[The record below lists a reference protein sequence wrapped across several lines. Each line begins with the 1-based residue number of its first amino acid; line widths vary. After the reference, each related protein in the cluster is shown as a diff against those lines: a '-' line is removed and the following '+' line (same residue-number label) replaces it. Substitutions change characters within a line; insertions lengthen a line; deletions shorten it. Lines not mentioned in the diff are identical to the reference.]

1 MMKEKFFT
9 LYPAIDIKDGK
20 CVRLLYGD
28 MDKDTIY
35 NNDPLDQAMWF
46 VDQGA
51 EWLHIVDLDGAVSG
65 NKENKKSIEKIL
77 KKLKDKVKIQIG
89 GGIRNIDD
97 IDFWLQRS
105 VNRVILGT
113 LAIENPKLINQLGK
127 RYFKKIIVGA
137 DVRDGKLA
145 SHGWKKQS
153 DIIALDLI
161 KKFKSSVVSSIIYT
175 DISKDGSL
183 QGINFDQTLNF
194 AMSISHP
201 VIASGGVSSLND
213 ITRLSEEFE
222 NGIQGVIIGK
232 ALYDNKFTFSEALKS
247 DKKGQELMLSTRVI
261 ACLDVHNG
269 RTVKG
274 INFINLKDAGDPVEQ
289 AKTI

>member
-1 MMKEKFFT
+1 MKEKFFT

-20 CVRLLYGD
+20 CVRLLFGD
-28 MDKDTIY
+28 MEKDTIY

-153 DIIALDLI
+153 DIKALDLI
-161 KKFKSSVVSSIIYT
+161 KKFKSSIVSSIIYT

-201 VIASGGVSSLND
+201 VIASGGVASLND

-232 ALYDNKFTFSEALKS
+232 ALYDNKFTFSEALKAI
-247 DKKGQELMLSTRVI
+247 KK
-261 ACLDVHNG
+261 
-269 RTVKG
+269 VK
-274 INFINLKDAGDPVEQ
+274 N
-289 AKTI
+289 

>member
-1 MMKEKFFT
+1 MATYCRFRWSSFT
-9 LYPAIDIKDGK
+9 
-20 CVRLLYGD
+20 
-28 MDKDTIY
+28 
-35 NNDPLDQAMWF
+35 
-46 VDQGA
+46 
-51 EWLHIVDLDGAVSG
+51 
-65 NKENKKSIEKIL
+65 NKINSIEKIL
-77 KKLKDKVKIQIG
+77 KKLKDKIKIQIG

-113 LAIENPKLINQLGK
+113 LAIENPKLINQLDK

-161 KKFKSSVVSSIIYT
+161 KKFKSSIVSSIIYT

-201 VIASGGVSSLND
+201 VIASGGVTSLND
-213 ITRLSEEFE
+213 ITRLSVEFA
-222 NGIQGVIIGK
+222 NGVQGVIIGK
-232 ALYDNKFTFSEALKS
+232 ALYDNKFTFPEALKAIKKVKSNAFNKS
-247 DKKGQELMLSTRVI
+247 DSMPRC
-261 ACLDVHNG
+261 A
-269 RTVKG
+269 
-274 INFINLKDAGDPVEQ
+274 
-289 AKTI
+289 